1 MMENIYVVIDEY
13 NDVKGI
19 YEEDELQEFVKYY
32 SVELANEIQRNYTIQ
47 EQFDFHLEILGKM
60 SEYYN
65 GFTISKDDLKNFLAC
80 YNVIAPDKLR
90 YEIVQ
95 VVDEIEVQN
104 FIEYINETEDGYQ
117 KYKDNNHKVPTPI
130 IVVNKPNKETP
141 LDSLRMT
148 KRFTESNIEDMLKTM
163 IMIDLE
169 TYTLTE
175 NYNSSKIML
184 EKADYFRNLFDIC
197 YKIKNGITSKYN
209 LLLEFQKVYNNECA
223 LKEQAI
229 TIEFK

>member
-1 MMENIYVVIDEY
+1 MENLYVVIDEY
-13 NDVKGI
+13 NDVKGV
-19 YEEDELQEFVKYY
+19 YEEDELQEFVNDY
-32 SVELANEIQRNYTIQ
+32 SIELANEIQRNYTIQ

-65 GFTISKDDLKNFLAC
+65 GFTISKDDLKNFLDC

-117 KYKDNNHKVPTPI
+117 KYKDNNHKIPTPI

-163 IMIDLE
+163 IMISLE

>member
-1 MMENIYVVIDEY
+1 MENLYVVIDEY

-19 YEEDELQEFVKYY
+19 YEEDELQEFVNYY

-95 VVDEIEVQN
+95 VVDEIEVQI

-117 KYKDNNHKVPTPI
+117 KYKDNNHKIPTPI
-130 IVVNKPNKETP
+130 IVVNKPDKETP
-141 LDSLRMT
+141 QASMRMT
-148 KRFTESNIEDMLKTM
+148 KRFTESNIEDMLTTM
-163 IMIDLE
+163 ISLE

-184 EKADYFRNLFDIC
+184 EKADYFKNIFEIC
-197 YKIKNGITSKYN
+197 YQIKNGITSKYN
-209 LLLEFQKVYNNECA
+209 LLLEFQKVYNNEYT
-223 LKEQAI
+223 LKEQALK
-229 TIEFK
+229 IEFK

>member
-1 MMENIYVVIDEY
+1 MENLYVVIDEY
-13 NDVKGI
+13 NDVKGV
-19 YEEDELQEFVKYY
+19 YEEDELQEFVNDY
-32 SVELANEIQRNYTIQ
+32 SIELANEIQRNYTIQ

-65 GFTISKDDLKNFLAC
+65 GFTISKDDLKNFLDC

-117 KYKDNNHKVPTPI
+117 KYKDNNHKIPTPI

-141 LDSLRMT
+141 LASLRMT

-163 IMIDLE
+163 IMISLE

-175 NYNSSKIML
+175 NYNSSKIMF

>member
-1 MMENIYVVIDEY
+1 MMENLYVIIDEY
-13 NDVKGI
+13 NDVKGV
-19 YEEDELQEFVKYY
+19 YEEDELQEFVNDY
-32 SVELANEIQRNYTIQ
+32 SIELANEIQRNYTIQ

-163 IMIDLE
+163 ISLE